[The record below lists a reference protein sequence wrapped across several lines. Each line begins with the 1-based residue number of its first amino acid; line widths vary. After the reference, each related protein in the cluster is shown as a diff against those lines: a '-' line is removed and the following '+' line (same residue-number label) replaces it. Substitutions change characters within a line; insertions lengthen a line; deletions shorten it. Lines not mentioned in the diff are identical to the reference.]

1 MGRETDVILHAWK
14 ESMKEPCDCKMPPI
28 KVVADISI
36 SMGENSKLI
45 SKQKEGNI

>member
-1 MGRETDVILHAWK
+1 MGRETDAILHSWK
-14 ESMKEPCDCKMPPI
+14 ESMKEPCDCKIPPI

-45 SKQKEGNI
+45 SKKKEENI

>member
-1 MGRETDVILHAWK
+1 MGRETDAILHAWK
-14 ESMKEPCDCKMPPI
+14 ESMKEPCDCKIPPI

-45 SKQKEGNI
+45 SKKKEGNI